1 VKDEIHTAGGVQ
13 NALVIA
19 YIANVKLE
27 FWAGVAL
34 THVILFFLVPAEDTD
49 LFDVCIQE
57 ALKDGVTKGAG
68 TASYE

>member
-34 THVILFFLVPAEDTD
+34 THVILFFLVSAEDAD
-49 LFDVCIQE
+49 FFDVRVQE
-57 ALKDGVTKGAG
+57 AFEDGVAEGAG
-68 TASYE
+68 AAGDQ